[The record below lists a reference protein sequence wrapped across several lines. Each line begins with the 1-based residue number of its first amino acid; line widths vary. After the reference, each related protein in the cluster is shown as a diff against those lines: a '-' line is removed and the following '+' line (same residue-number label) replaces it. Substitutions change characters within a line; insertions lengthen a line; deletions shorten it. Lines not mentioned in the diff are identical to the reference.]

1 MKNQSH
7 KTAIYRNK
15 WTKPGNWL
23 YEFFFKE
30 RKVTLDSVL
39 DFGAGKSI
47 DVEYWSKAT
56 GAFTQ
61 AYDKFEQP
69 NFSGRG
75 NRPNR
80 KFALTTV
87 IFVLNVVATDKE
99 RIAIINDAMQ
109 YVETDGFIFI
119 AARSKKEIERAR
131 IRSAKKGNVWEKLES
146 GAYISDSRKNTIQ
159 HGVDNPDL
167 QDLIR
172 KSNYSHFMHIELKKH
187 PGSEIGCA
195 LFHNHE

>member
-7 KTAIYRNK
+7 KTAISRNK
-15 WTKPGNWL
+15 WTKPGKWL
-23 YEFFFKE
+23 YENFFKE
-30 RKVTLDSVL
+30 RKVSLDSIL

-47 DVEYWSKAT
+47 DAQCWSKET

-80 KFALTTV
+80 KFALVTV

-109 YVETDGFIFI
+109 YVETDGYIFI
-119 AARSKKEIERAR
+119 ATRSKKEIERAR
-131 IRSAKKGNVWEKLES
+131 IRSAKKGNVWQQLES

-159 HGVDNPDL
+159 YGLDNQDL

-172 KSNYSHFMHIELKKH
+172 KSNYSHLMHIELEKH
-187 PGSEIGCA
+187 PGSEIGCV
-195 LFHNHE
+195 LFHNP